1 MVTCRHPLAVLMPL
15 PLLFIFV
22 IILKSTRLTFCL
34 NSSAMKFA
42 SLQLIF
48 SFISI
53 GFQLLCH
60 TSKESKVVLRRWD
73 TPRQMRSLR
82 NSDSGRT
89 SLSCEISGSLYHLCK
104 PYWHVVKI
112 CLSCS
117 LEYIIYR
124 AFLPG
129 N

>member
-1 MVTCRHPLAVLMPL
+1 MVTCRHPLAVLTLL

-22 IILKSTRLTFCL
+22 IILKSTSLTFCL

-53 GFQLLCH
+53 GFLLCH
-60 TSKESKVVLRRWD
+60 TSKESKVLLRRWD

-82 NSDSGRT
+82 NSDSCRT
-89 SLSCEISGSLYHLCK
+89 SLSCEISGSLYHLSK

-117 LEYIIYR
+117 LEHIIYR